1 MILFEKIIHFNSEI
15 QLIIYKIH
23 TSIIMTKI
31 IFSCIIVDVLIR
43 KCFILPNFIS
53 TLLRAGE
60 KPLSVFSFFGVT
72 EGILQ

>member
-1 MILFEKIIHFNSEI
+1 
-15 QLIIYKIH
+15 
-23 TSIIMTKI
+23 MTKI